1 MKMKGVVCS
10 QNEILL
16 FRRELFVKMRLC
28 VGQKRVVVGKE
39 VAREELLSE
48 WSRSEVQCI
57 LFSRK
62 ISRKIICIVEDL
74 AESSLLHR
82 FTR

>member
-62 ISRKIICIVEDL
+62 NILYRLKICQN
-74 AESSLLHR
+74 HR
-82 FTR
+82 YTSVTR